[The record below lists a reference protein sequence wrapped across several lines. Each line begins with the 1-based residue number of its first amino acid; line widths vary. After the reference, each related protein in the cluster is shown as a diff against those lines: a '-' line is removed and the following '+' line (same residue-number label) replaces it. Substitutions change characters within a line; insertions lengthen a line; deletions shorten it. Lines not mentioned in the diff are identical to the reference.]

1 MTRSRPAADV
11 LAAVDLGSNSF
22 HMIIAR
28 AYGGGLR
35 TLDRRREM
43 VQLGAGL
50 NRKNQLSRDAERRA
64 LRCLRRF
71 GQRLRGMPP
80 DAVRAVGTNTLRL
93 AQNAGG
99 FLRAAERALGHP
111 IEVIAG
117 HEEARLIY
125 LGVAHSLPPGRK
137 PRLVVDIGGG
147 STEII
152 VGRGFK
158 VAHLA
163 SVQAGCV
170 ACSLRY
176 FPDGVIT
183 AQRFNQ
189 AELALRQELQPVA
202 GRLRAL
208 PWEQCVGASGTINA
222 IQEIV
227 HKSGWS
233 EGAVTPTALA
243 RLRKRMI
250 AAGHVDKLDFPGL
263 KRARAAVLPGG
274 VAILAALFQ
283 ALSIKRMQYASG
295 ALREGLLYDMLGRVR
310 HEDVRARTIE
320 ELTERYAIDGAQARR
335 VSASAL
341 RLLRQAGAGWGLHA
355 QPWRNLLQWA
365 ARLHEIG
372 LSVSY
377 SQYRKHGAYLIE
389 HADLPG
395 FSHREQQYL
404 AALVLSQR
412 GKPGL
417 AAMRVFPRAARGAL
431 MKLCV
436 LLRLAVL
443 LCRNRRAPAA
453 PRVTVRGDAI
463 KLTFPRGWLNKH
475 PLTRADLNDE
485 AEHLKALRV
494 RLKFN

>member
-1 MTRSRPAADV
+1 
-11 LAAVDLGSNSF
+11 VDLGSNSF
-22 HMIIAR
+22 HMIVAR
-28 AYGGGLR
+28 VHGGGLR
-35 TLDRRREM
+35 ILDRRREM

-50 NRKNQLSRDAERRA
+50 NKKNQLSRDAGRRA
-64 LRCLRRF
+64 LECLRRF

-80 DAVRAVGTNTLRL
+80 GAVRAVGTHTLRL
-93 AQNAGG
+93 AHNARE
-99 FLRAAERALGHP
+99 FMRAAQRALGHP

-125 LGVAHSLPPGRK
+125 LGVAHSLPPGRER
-137 PRLVVDIGGG
+137 RLVVDIGGG

-152 VGRGFK
+152 VGRGFR
-158 VAHLA
+158 VAQLA

-183 AQRFNQ
+183 AKRFAQ
-189 AELALRQELQPVA
+189 AELASRQELQPVA

-208 PWEQCVGASGTINA
+208 DWEQCIGASGTINA

-227 HKSGWS
+227 RASGWG
-233 EGAVTPTALA
+233 EDAITPAALA

-250 AAGHVDKLDFPGL
+250 AAGRVDKLDFPGL

-274 VAILAALFQ
+274 VAVLAALFQ
-283 ALSIKRMQYASG
+283 AFSIKRLRYAPG

-320 ELTERYAIDGAQARR
+320 ELVERHAIDGAQARR
-335 VSASAL
+335 VSNSAL
-341 RLLRQAGAGWGLHA
+341 RLLRQAGAGWELHA
-355 QPWRNLLQWA
+355 PPWRNLLQWA

-377 SQYRKHGAYLIE
+377 SQYRKHGAYLVE

-395 FSHREQQYL
+395 FSRQEQQCL
-404 AALVLSQR
+404 AALILNQR
-412 GKPGL
+412 GKPAL
-417 AAMRVFPRAARGAL
+417 AVLQALPAGMRGAL

-443 LCRNRRAPAA
+443 LCRNRRAPASA
-453 PRVTVRGDAI
+453 RVTVRGAAI
-463 KLTFPRGWLNKH
+463 KLKFPRGWLNQH

-485 AEHLKALRV
+485 AQHLKTLRV
-494 RLKFN
+494 KLKFS